1 MVSRFHVSVVAIVGL
16 FGANYAFAL
25 ETTRLL
31 PLHTTSL
38 VFCGLLGL
46 FLYKRVWRCKAK
58 KSKNL
63 TYSVV
68 RSKTSVSVIAQP
80 HF

>member
-46 FLYKRVWRCKAK
+46 FLYKRV
-58 KSKNL
+58 
-63 TYSVV
+63 
-68 RSKTSVSVIAQP
+68 
-80 HF
+80 